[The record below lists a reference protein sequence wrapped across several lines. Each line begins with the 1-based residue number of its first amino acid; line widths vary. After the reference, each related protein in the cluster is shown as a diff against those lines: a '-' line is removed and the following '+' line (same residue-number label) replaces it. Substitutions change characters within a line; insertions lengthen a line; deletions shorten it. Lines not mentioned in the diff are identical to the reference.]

1 MTFLLAFLAAL
12 GSLLLGA
19 ETPSNDHGPA
29 AEFLALDLLVD
40 VEELEAAVSL
50 EEESVML
57 RRVEQA
63 LALRLPDVRTELVAD
78 EATGVPAL
86 RLRTAKESGL
96 DLGTLE
102 SIASAVRAPLP
113 DVPLVLTPARP
124 K

>member
-19 ETPSNDHGPA
+19 EAPSNGPVPA
-29 AEFLALDLLVD
+29 PELLALDLLVD
-40 VEELEAAVSL
+40 VGELEAAVSR

-57 RRVEQA
+57 RRVEQT
-63 LALRLPDVRTELVAD
+63 LALRLPDVRTEMVAD
-78 EATGVPAL
+78 ASTGVPAL
-86 RLRTAKESGL
+86 RLRTARASGL

-102 SIASAVRAPLP
+102 SIATAVRAPLP
-113 DVPLVLTPARP
+113 DVPLVLAPVRP